1 MEKDKLMELKTNND
15 SLEYHHFEG
24 DNIVFKNELTVT
36 ITLAEYRA
44 LVYKAGTAN
53 GAVKSER
60 EARWKAESER
70 DDARLTVKA
79 LKSKLEG
86 LEGGAVNE
94 TV

>member
-1 MEKDKLMELKTNND
+1 MEKDKLMELKTGNN
-15 SLEYHHFEG
+15 SLEYHRFEG

-44 LVYKAGTAN
+44 LVYKAGAAD
-53 GAVKSER
+53 GAIKSER

-70 DDARLTVKA
+70 DEARLTVKE

-86 LEGGAVNE
+86 LKGVL
-94 TV
+94 